1 MTKEMPAKYRQGD
14 DFLRML
20 ARAYKSNLCRG
31 EWGDFETQ
39 KPLTLAFGWKLSNF
53 DSFFEK
59 LRTGKKYER
68 GTTDTGARTEVKKE
82 LRTIS

>member
-59 LRTGKKYER
+59 LRTGKKVRKRYNRYR
-68 GTTDTGARTEVKKE
+68 GKDRGEKGTQNN
-82 LRTIS
+82 